1 MATVNRSPY
10 PSRREPIWPGSA
22 CATMGLASAPRTM
35 NGSSIASSGRRRW
48 EPRPASDSG
57 FGWSGRSSAR
67 CTARSRW
74 KAGWAA
80 APLSRSSC
88 RARPATSKQVRRQSA
103 VKANK
108 RGPQPLTRVPTGV
121 AQLDTILNGG
131 FLKGGS
137 YIVAGAPGS
146 GKTIFGNQ
154 ACFRHAAAGG
164 KALYVTLLAESHARM
179 LAHISSLLFF
189 DPAAVGE
196 GIHYISGYEALR
208 DEGLKGLI
216 TLIRKT
222 IKRDGATL
230 LIIDGITRAE
240 GAALSE
246 NDFKEFINELNV
258 LLTLIGCTAI
268 LLTNTLAEGESYAAR
283 TMVDGLI
290 QLEDVMDGV
299 RSVRQMVVMKF
310 RGSNYLRGAHFFEI
324 VDEGM
329 RIYGRIEAVLAAPTK
344 VPSASSERRP
354 LGIPGLD
361 AMMGGGPPEGTGT
374 LVLGSSG
381 TGKTI
386 LGMHFLS
393 EGARRKEPG
402 LYFGF
407 FESPPRLL
415 KKADDLGMALSRH
428 RENGLLEIIWQPTGA
443 LIMDALAERLFDSVR
458 RRKVKRVV
466 IDSISGFEESVVRRE
481 RLGQFFTSV
490 LNELRALAVRTVL
503 IEEMRELFGAEVE
516 IPVPGVSGFVEN
528 IVLVRQL
535 EIASELKR
543 AVAVMKTR
551 EGAHDDRLREMRIG
565 DKGVEIGDPFE
576 LEDAVLTGG
585 GMRRRLS
592 WNNKGPRGP

>member
-1 MATVNRSPY
+1 MKT
-10 PSRREPIWPGSA
+10 
-22 CATMGLASAPRTM
+22 
-35 NGSSIASSGRRRW
+35 
-48 EPRPASDSG
+48 
-57 FGWSGRSSAR
+57 
-67 CTARSRW
+67 
-74 KAGWAA
+74 
-80 APLSRSSC
+80 
-88 RARPATSKQVRRQSA
+88 
-103 VKANK
+103 NK
-108 RGPQPLTRVPTGV
+108 GGPQPLTRVPTGV

-137 YIVAGAPGS
+137 YIVAGAPGT
-146 GKTIFGNQ
+146 GKTIFANQ
-154 ACFRHAAAGG
+154 TCFRHAAAGG

-179 LAHISSLLFF
+179 LSHISSLLFF
-189 DPAAVGE
+189 DPAVVGE

-216 TLIRKT
+216 TLVRKT

-230 LIIDGITRAE
+230 LIVDGITRAE
-240 GAALSE
+240 SAAPTES
-246 NDFKEFINELNV
+246 DFKEFINELNI
-258 LLTLIGCTAI
+258 LLSLIGCTAI

-299 RSVRQMVVMKF
+299 RAVRQLVVMKF

-361 AMMGGGPPEGTGT
+361 AMMGGGLPEGTGT

-407 FESPPRLL
+407 FESPPRFL
-415 KKADDLGMALSRH
+415 KKADDLGLQLSRYGQD
-428 RENGLLEIIWQPTGA
+428 GLLEIVWQPTGG
-443 LIMDALAERLFDSVR
+443 LIMDSLAERLFDAVR
-458 RRKVKRVV
+458 RRKVKRLVV
-466 IDSISGFEESVVRRE
+466 DGMAGFEESVVRRE

-490 LNELRALAVRTVL
+490 LNELRALEVTTVL
-503 IEEMRELFGAEVE
+503 TEEMRELFGAEVE

-535 EIASELKR
+535 EIASALKR
-543 AVAVMKTR
+543 AIAVMKTR
-551 EGAHDDRLREMRIG
+551 EGAHDDKLREMKITN
-565 DKGVEIGDPFE
+565 KGVEIGEPFE
-576 LEDAVLTGG
+576 FEEAVLTGG
-585 GMRRRLS
+585 SMRRRLPS
-592 WNNKGPRGP
+592 NGKGPRGQ